1 MPDAN
6 APVFST
12 GAPVNSMSAEER
24 AGERAEERAEERG
37 RDNFQRMMHAFFHR
51 TALMNVLA
59 HCAQPG

>member
-12 GAPVNSMSAEER
+12 NALVDSMSAEER
-24 AGERAEERAEERG
+24 AEERAEARG
-37 RDNFQRMMHAFFHR
+37 SDNFQLMLLSFFHP
-51 TALMNVLA
+51 TTLMNVLA